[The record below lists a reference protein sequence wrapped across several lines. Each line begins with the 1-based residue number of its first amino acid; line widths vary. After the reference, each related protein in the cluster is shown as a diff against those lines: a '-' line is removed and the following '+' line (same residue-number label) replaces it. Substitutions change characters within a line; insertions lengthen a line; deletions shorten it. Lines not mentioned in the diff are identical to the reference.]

1 MEAEIYHSDKENKSC
16 KSLPKLQ
23 GQHFLFLG
31 GFNFKMKKKNPASS
45 PPPHSASTAVS
56 IS

>member
-31 GFNFKMKKKNPASS
+31 GFNFKMKKKIQHPL
-45 PPPHSASTAVS
+45 PPHIVPALL
-56 IS
+56 